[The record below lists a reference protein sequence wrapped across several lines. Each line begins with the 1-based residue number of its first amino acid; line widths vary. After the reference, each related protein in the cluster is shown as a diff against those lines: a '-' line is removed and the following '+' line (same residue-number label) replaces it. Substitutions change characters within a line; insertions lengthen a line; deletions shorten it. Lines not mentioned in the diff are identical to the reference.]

1 MVKYSYRY
9 SERPH
14 GLLRAARRRKNAALW
29 FIMNS
34 KIIAAAVAAALALAC
49 VPALSACSSESA
61 VKYTMYSAADEK
73 IRTDSFAPDASAPT
87 GEEAPEA
94 APEGAYYVVTGY
106 SGRPADVV
114 IPAQLN
120 GAPVYG
126 VASEAF
132 GNCRYMQTLEIEEG
146 VSYAGQAAFVFC
158 TLLSE
163 VTIPSSMNVADS
175 MFGGCVSLKNVTLAE
190 GITSIGNMAFEDCT
204 SLVNINGDKACAV
217 NFPSTL
223 TSLGA
228 EAFSNC
234 TALSG
239 DIVIPDGIT
248 NIYGMTFAFCEKI
261 TSVYL
266 SDSVIEIGPGAFG
279 ACHNLNNIRFSA
291 DIQRIGEAA
300 FSNTYALESV
310 TLPVSVAYVGRY
322 AFMSS
327 GITSVT
333 VPDGKAAWLYTRDI
347 ASDDSETPENEAA
360 LPGSDEAESW
370 LFDFSFDGSRDY
382 KGYLPSF
389 ELSSPDKAADYF
401 KNSCLEAYWYFV
413 TPQG

>member
-49 VPALSACSSESA
+49 VPALSACSSEPA
-61 VKYTMYSAADEK
+61 VKYTLYSAADEK

-175 MFGGCVSLKNVTLAE
+175 MFAGCLSLESVNLAE
-190 GITSIGNMAFEDCT
+190 GITSIGNRAFEGCT
-204 SLVNINGDKACAV
+204 SLKDINADEDFAV

-223 TSLGA
+223 TYIGGH
-228 EAFSNC
+228 AFYDCNV
-234 TALSG
+234 LSG
-239 DIVIPDGIT
+239 DIVIPDKVTSISL
-248 NIYGMTFAFCEKI
+248 YSFSRCYKI
-261 TSVYL
+261 TSV
-266 SDSVIEIGPGAFG
+266 SMGPDVTEIGFGAFG
-279 ACHNLNNIRFSA
+279 GCFGLESITLSPSLEK
-291 DIQRIGEAA
+291 IGEYA
-300 FSNTYALESV
+300 FSNTYAMQSI
-310 TLPVSVAYVGRY
+310 TLPGSVSYVGMN

-327 GITSVT
+327 GVASVI
-333 VPDGKAAWLYTRDI
+333 VPQGKAAWLYTRDI

-370 LFDFSFDGSRDY
+370 LFYFSFDGSRDY